1 MPSSLLRW
9 LDRVNAAH
17 PWSHNDAY
25 RRWVL
30 RQVPRGPARV
40 LDVGCG
46 TGGLVRSL
54 AARGAAAHGVDADG
68 PTVATARAL
77 SAGHPGAT
85 FAVADALR
93 LDPLILDPPPP
104 GAGHR
109 GYDAVTAVAVLHHL
123 PMAEALTRW
132 RALLRPGGVLVVV
145 GCYREATRRDRAVSL
160 LAVPANLVVGLLL
173 GRRAAASRVA
183 MAAPTREPEAT
194 LADVRAAAARLLP
207 GARVRRRLFWRYTLV
222 HRAPA

>member
-9 LDRVNAAH
+9 VDRVNAAH

-30 RQVPRGPARV
+30 RRVPRGAARV

-46 TGGLVRSL
+46 TGGLVRAL
-54 AARGAAAHGVDADG
+54 AARGAAAHGVDADP

-77 SAGHPGAT
+77 SAGLPGAT

-93 LDPLILDPPPP
+93 VDPRPP
-104 GAGHR
+104 GADR
-109 GYDAVTAVAVLHHL
+109 PGYDAVTAVAVLHHL
-123 PMAEALTRW
+123 PMAEALSRW

-145 GCYREATRRDRAVSL
+145 GCYREATRRDRAAST
-160 LAVPANLVVGLLL
+160 LAVPVNLVVGLLL
-173 GRRAAASRVA
+173 GRRAAAARVA
-183 MAAPTREPEAT
+183 MAAPTREPDAT

-222 HRAPA
+222 HREPA